1 MADHADDA
9 AHRRT
14 ESGSWFDGSP
24 VADHPS
30 KPTRPIPGDSDYE
43 PGSFAELVDSVLV
56 RIDRLRDR
64 PLASL
69 TVMTLL
75 GMVVA
80 AAWWFGRPGPV
91 LPLEE
96 RIPMAGTSGTT
107 DDVASDLGA
116 EAVVSV
122 GEGAVGEVGAE
133 VQYPAAADA
142 PAPEDG
148 RQAAVH
154 GASSSGP
161 VGAGQPRV
169 RPSGGA
175 VAEPVDHRVIIHI
188 SGEVV
193 TQGLVELASG
203 ARIADAIAAAGGPTP
218 TADIH
223 RLNLAAAVIDGMHV
237 RVPALGADPAEP
249 LIETVP
255 GTAAHDP
262 ALSHWA
268 QGGTP
273 GSPGPVDINRADAAE
288 LEILPGIGPTL
299 AQAIIRWR
307 NENGGFAAAD
317 DLLLVPGIGPAKLAA
332 LTDLITT

>member
-9 AHRRT
+9 AQRRT
-14 ESGSWFDGSP
+14 ESGSWVDGPP
-24 VADHPS
+24 VADHPF
-30 KPTRPIPGDSDYE
+30 KPTRPIPGHPDHE
-43 PGSFAELVDSVLV
+43 PGSIAELADSVLI

-64 PLASL
+64 PSASL

-91 LPLEE
+91 VPIEE
-96 RIPMAGTSGTT
+96 RIPMAGTTGTT
-107 DDVASDLGA
+107 HDVASDLGA
-116 EAVVSV
+116 EA
-122 GEGAVGEVGAE
+122 GAE
-133 VQYPAAADA
+133 VHHPGAADA
-142 PAPEDG
+142 PAPVDG
-148 RQAAVH
+148 GQSGVD
-154 GASSSGP
+154 GMSSAGP
-161 VGAGQPRV
+161 VGIGDPRIQ
-169 RPSGGA
+169 RSGGA
-175 VAEPVDHRVIIHI
+175 VVEPVDHPVIVHI

-218 TADIH
+218 AADVH
-223 RLNLAAAVIDGMHV
+223 RLNLAATVIDGMHV

-255 GTAAHDP
+255 GSAAHDP
-262 ALSHWA
+262 DRSHSA
-268 QGGTP
+268 QAGTP